1 MNKEELKQQYDELVS
16 GIETAKMFDGRN
28 KGVDIYKCKECGFQ
42 FYTRYKDKGVTPFI
56 VRCRTCNPGTAV
68 HDKTITEQM
77 ASFLGVK
84 VHNWVRPTFG
94 QLLKL
99 NEGAQEHVLN
109 GGLMLEDE
117 LGSEDENIVKE
128 KFDKVQEIL
137 DSLQGKDATFM
148 FIGHEG
154 NHFVLSGSP
163 VNIEAQIV
171 FAMCRY
177 PVIRDIIKT
186 CAERFDE
193 LNKEYGDN
201 VRNVIMDHL
210 IEQNSG
216 NDENK

>member
-16 GIETAKMFDGRN
+16 GIETAEMFDGRN
-28 KGVDIYKCKECGFQ
+28 KGVDIYQCKECGFQ
-42 FYTRYKDKGVTPFI
+42 FYTRYKDKGVTPFT
-56 VRCRTCNPGTAV
+56 VRCRNCNHGTAV
-68 HDKTITEQM
+68 HDKTISEQM

-99 NEGAQEHVLN
+99 NGAQKHVLN

-117 LGSEDENIVKE
+117 LDNEDETIVKE

-137 DSLQGKDATFM
+137 ESLQGKDATFM

-216 NDENK
+216 N

>member
-16 GIETAKMFDGRN
+16 AIETAEIFDGRN
-28 KGVDIYKCKECGFQ
+28 KGVDVYVCKKCGKR
-42 FYTRYKDKGVTPFI
+42 FYTRYKDKGVAPFTI
-56 VRCRTCNPGTAV
+56 KCRHCEHGTMT
-68 HDKTITEQM
+68 HDQTISEQVANVM
-77 ASFLGVK
+77 AFE
-84 VHNWVRPTFG
+84 VHNWVRPTFE
-94 QLLKL
+94 QLQKL
-99 NEGAQEHVLN
+99 SDGVQEHVLD

-117 LGSEDENIVKE
+117 LDSEDESMIKE
-128 KFDKVQEIL
+128 KFGKVQEIL

-171 FAMCRY
+171 FSMCRY

-193 LNKEYGDN
+193 LNEEFGDG
-201 VRNVIMDHL
+201 VRNVTMDHL
-210 IEQNSG
+210 IEINSG
-216 NDENK
+216 N